1 MLTWIALA
9 FLLVALVASVT
20 VAFLRG
26 RRLWRHISSF
36 SGEAETALD
45 KVMSAAAITEERSAA
60 FTANQERLTKANE
73 RLQISLAELA
83 ILRAAADEA
92 RAKFDRLREILP
104 TK

>member
-60 FTANQERLTKANE
+60 FTANQERLTKANA